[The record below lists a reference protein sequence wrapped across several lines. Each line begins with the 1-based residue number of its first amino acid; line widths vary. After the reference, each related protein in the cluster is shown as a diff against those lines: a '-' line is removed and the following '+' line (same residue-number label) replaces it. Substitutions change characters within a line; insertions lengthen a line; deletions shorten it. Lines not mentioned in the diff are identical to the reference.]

1 MTNTNDTMPPAFG
14 FYYLLQKFD
23 IDHKMLR
30 PLNKLKTF
38 SRHRGGESGGGRRK
52 KIMVDDQQVLEKAS
66 EW

>member
-1 MTNTNDTMPPAFG
+1 
-14 FYYLLQKFD
+14 
-23 IDHKMLR
+23 MLR